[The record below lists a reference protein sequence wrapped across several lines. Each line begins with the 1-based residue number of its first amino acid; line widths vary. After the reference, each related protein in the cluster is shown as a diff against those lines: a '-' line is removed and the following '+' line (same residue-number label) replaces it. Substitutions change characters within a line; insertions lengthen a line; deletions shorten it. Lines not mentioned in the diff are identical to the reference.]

1 MSGTF
6 SGFSEE
12 DIKNVQNGVPVN
24 KTVDNVNKVK
34 FGSKNNKKS
43 VRPTVRF
50 DESRNKIN
58 NISETFEIPE
68 EAKLCKS
75 EIIPQEPDKETCQEE
90 IQHKEEPIKEQI
102 ICEEDNKAI
111 EEVNES
117 IQNESNV
124 TEQKA
129 VSLDE
134 LQKRQMLIEE
144 QNRRRKELLTRA
156 LADKKKRT
164 QAEVQKLNEIQN
176 EFKKLDAVLSNDVKL
191 LRKRIEIASITYM
204 EAEKRYLRI
213 EKEFLDAKLS
223 LQQKL
228 EKKELLTEHLCTIIE
243 QNEQRKAEKLTELL
257 NKLDLQDV
265 NDIES
270 NNKEATNPDT

>member
-58 NISETFEIPE
+58 NISETFKYLK
-68 EAKLCKS
+68 KLS
-75 EIIPQEPDKETCQEE
+75 Y
-90 IQHKEEPIKEQI
+90 HKEEPIKEQI